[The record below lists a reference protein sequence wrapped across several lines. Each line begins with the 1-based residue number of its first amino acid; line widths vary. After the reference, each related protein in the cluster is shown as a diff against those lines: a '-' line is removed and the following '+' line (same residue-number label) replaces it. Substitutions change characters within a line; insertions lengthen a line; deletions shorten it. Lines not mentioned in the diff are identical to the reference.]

1 MCSGKFIISLLL
13 FFWKLFKH
21 DIFIIWEFHT
31 MHLYPILPSSAP
43 YPVACPTKKIR
54 KKNEFNLCC
63 LHSHWSMDKLL
74 MARPLKKWAP
84 PPFPAS
90 SYLSWRATF
99 QHPYHFFSQHNI
111 FYWFFGDFTSY
122 SPITFTSQFFPVHS
136 LCTFDLLPLFLKI
149 LICVIC
155 ILSGSWSNSQC
166 PIHCIELSPSPLTP
180 LLEAIYYEE
189 WYFTA
194 SYHSL

>member
-1 MCSGKFIISLLL
+1 MIFLL
-13 FFWKLFKH
+13 FENFTQCIYILF
-21 DIFIIWEFHT
+21 FPALPHT
-31 MHLYPILPSSAP
+31 LW
-43 YPVACPTKKIR
+43 PVPQKKIR

-99 QHPYHFFSQHNI
+99 QHPYQFFSQHNI